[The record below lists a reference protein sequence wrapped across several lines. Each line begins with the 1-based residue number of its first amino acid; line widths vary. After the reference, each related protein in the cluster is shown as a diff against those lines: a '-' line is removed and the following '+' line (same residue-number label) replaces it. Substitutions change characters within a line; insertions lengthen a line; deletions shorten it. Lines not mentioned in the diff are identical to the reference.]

1 MNCDYYNETPF
12 YWIFMSNIF
21 IFLLVFLCFG
31 CNCYDVF
38 LMYIRLCLICVHVS
52 CISAQPIGRILDWS
66 SKLALICKYG
76 DTN

>member
-31 CNCYDVF
+31 CNSYDVF
-38 LMYIRLCLICVHVS
+38 LMYIRLCLICVHV
-52 CISAQPIGRILDWS
+52 L
-66 SKLALICKYG
+66 
-76 DTN
+76 